1 MGKSLS
7 MDKPSENEQRL
18 HRRRSDY
25 RNNLALPEGVM
36 A

>member
-7 MDKPSENEQRL
+7 MDNPSENEQHL
-18 HRRRSDY
+18 HRRRPDH